1 MSDLQMVSVSSESSG
16 QSGSPSQSQASG
28 MQVSLSRQWN
38 SPTSHEMASKM
49 AWWKSKEKETKDVT
63 WSNDHDQVDH
73 VSNLKV
79 CARCTHEHGWTC
91 FEWMWWRGIMLLF
104 CTVHVHCASFAY
116 NFVGTGCHTNT
127 PHAPIQPHP
136 QEIKLPKPR
145 WHRHCR
151 GIVILTASTSKTWCP
166 LRLGKLLQSTFA
178 SLFLSCCLLGGML
191 SFDGGTG
198 GVQWKPSQLKSH
210 HSCSI

>member
-1 MSDLQMVSVSSESSG
+1 MIMTRWIMYLIWRFVPDVRMSMGERALNGCGEEALCYYSAQSMSIVHHLLTTILSE
-16 QSGSPSQSQASG
+16 Q
-28 MQVSLSRQWN
+28 
-38 SPTSHEMASKM
+38 
-49 AWWKSKEKETKDVT
+49 DVT
-63 WSNDHDQVDH
+63 Q
-73 VSNLKV
+73 
-79 CARCTHEHGWTC
+79 TH
-91 FEWMWWRGIMLLF
+91 
-104 CTVHVHCASFAY
+104 
-116 NFVGTGCHTNT
+116 HT
-127 PHAPIQPHP
+127 PPPIQPHP